1 MSGLRSSSIVVLVAA
16 GSFGAATSA
25 HAADAAVGL
34 HVAVAICEARNMP
47 PDMVASAERIAGD
60 VYRAIGVAI
69 EWSDAGCATDEHSL
83 TVNMIPR
90 HASRLDV
97 TDVTLGFAE
106 PGTSVA
112 TILYDRVAAFARRF
126 HVKPEVLLGYTIAHE
141 IGHLLL
147 PPNSHSPQGV
157 MRSAINLQE
166 ASEQRL
172 RFTKEQGRL
181 IVQKIE
187 TSSVA
192 LATH

>member
-25 HAADAAVGL
+25 RAAGAAVGL

-47 PDMVASAERIAGD
+47 PEMVASAERIAGD

-90 HASRLDV
+90 HASVLDV

-126 HVKPEVLLGYTIAHE
+126 HVKPDVLLGYTIAHE

-147 PPNSHSPQGV
+147 PPNSHSPKGV

-172 RFTKEQGRL
+172 RFTKEQGEL
-181 IVQKIE
+181 IVRRIE
-187 TSSVA
+187 SSSIAV
-192 LATH
+192 ATH